1 MSAIAN
7 ANCIFM
13 HIFFIQL
20 HQGGIFLIFAFTDG
34 YIVKIASFPQSRASS
49 MSLSSLWHTHM
60 LYNRKDETE
69 KLIELVWN
77 NLCLYDQKYG
87 IICVYMIRNMG

>member
-20 HQGGIFLIFAFTDG
+20 HQGGIFFIFAFTDG
-34 YIVKIASFPQSRASS
+34 YIVKIASFPQFLVPHRCLCHHCDTRTCFTIAK
-49 MSLSSLWHTHM
+49 M
-60 LYNRKDETE
+60 KE
-69 KLIELVWN
+69 KLNELVWN
-77 NLCLYDQKYG
+77 NLCLYDEKYG
-87 IICVYMIRNMG
+87 IIGV